1 MLTVHVVGD
10 GVVSGCEGGAEGVG
24 GVAAREGPQYLL
36 YALNINQAV
45 IAITRMAAAVKVD
58 DGMWKLKNDQEL
70 SMLVLVLILSAT
82 SVTD

>member
-1 MLTVHVVGD
+1 MLTDQVVE
-10 GVVSGCEGGAEGVG
+10 GVVVNDCEGGDEGEG
-24 GVAAREGPQYLL
+24 DVAVRMCPQYLL

-58 DGMWKLKNDQEL
+58 EGMWKLKNDQEL

-82 SVTD
+82 SVTE